1 MVLPLSFITSAALN
15 LRIHSIKPMAIP
27 VLRALLT
34 VLLQLVTT
42 CGFDY
47 FLRLMHQRHLQVTV
61 PVPAGERAGRMLAGV

>member
-1 MVLPLSFITSAALN
+1 MVVLN

-27 VLRALLT
+27 VLRAFLT

-47 FLRLMHQRHLQVTV
+47 LLRLMHQRHLQVSM
-61 PVPAGERAGRMLAGV
+61 PAPACERAGRVLAGV